1 MRCQT
6 TGQYVLK
13 VIEMCLLLLTV
24 PDEISGKLS
33 NLVLSETGVV
43 TENVVCFCPQ
53 GRMKQEI
60 TDFFPA
66 WLVPLQQV
74 YLHSHWSHSN
84 NCFPQGQLR
93 YEITGYY
100 PAQSFFAV
108 NPTTG
113 VVNISQ
119 DLRLDSLKLGVY
131 RVCESGE
138 LGGGGGGCYFHIVRN
153 TYLLSRASSD
163 WTSTEVPSPK
173 LLFAQFSFCSLV
185 KCLQAGD
192 FFLKLY
198 ETAGFK
204 KKEGFLVGCGLP
216 SLYFNTWENSG

>member
-13 VIEMCLLLLTV
+13 VIEMCLLLLTE

-33 NLVLSETGVV
+33 NLVSSETGVI
-43 TENVVCFCPQ
+43 TESVVCFCPQ

-60 TDFFPA
+60 MDFFPA

-74 YLHSHWSHSN
+74 YLHSHWSLSN
-84 NCFPQGQLR
+84 NYFPQGQLR

-131 RVCESGE
+131 RVCESGV
-138 LGGGGGGCYFHIVRN
+138 GGAIFILYITLTCCAEPALIEHPQ
-153 TYLLSRASSD
+153 SSQ
-163 WTSTEVPSPK
+163 
-173 LLFAQFSFCSLV
+173 AQNFCSLSFLSV
-185 KCLQAGD
+185 HWSNACKLE
-192 FFLKLY
+192 FFFGGKLY
-198 ETAGFK
+198 ETAGLK
-204 KKEGFLVGCGLP
+204 KKRAF
-216 SLYFNTWENSG
+216 W